1 MEIKPKSIRLVDF
14 KEELRALGS
23 SEDGIVE
30 PADSQMTNIG
40 QLGFAFNQRDLTTE
54 DLSWMAGF
62 FDGEGHID
70 IARYEKSNRRGGLV
84 VSVTNMK
91 LDGVTPFLI
100 FGGRV
105 FPASKLTNAWRW
117 QAYGG
122 QAKTLLERLLP
133 YLKLKRDAAKV
144 AITFQNTLG
153 HYGTR
158 PIPPT
163 LMRKRDALIK
173 RFRELQP
180 ARRGMSKGRQ
190 EIGKAEKR
198 EET

>member
-1 MEIKPKSIRLVDF
+1 MKIKPKSVRF
-14 KEELRALGS
+14 KEESRALEN

-30 PADSQMTNIG
+30 PAGPQMTSTS
-40 QLGFAFNQRDLTTE
+40 QLGFVFNQRDIMRE
-54 DLSWMAGF
+54 DLIWMAGF

-70 IARYEKSNRRGGLV
+70 IARYKKSNRRGGLV

-91 LDGVTPFLI
+91 RDGVTPFRI
-100 FGGRV
+100 FGGRI
-105 FPASKLTNAWRW
+105 FIASKLTNVWRW

-122 QAKTLLERLLP
+122 EAKTLLETLLP

-163 LMRKRDALIK
+163 LMRKRDALIEY
-173 RFRELQP
+173 FRGLQP
-180 ARRGMSKGRQ
+180 ARRGMSKGSQ
-190 EIGKAEKR
+190 EIGKVERRKEPEA
-198 EET
+198 

>member
-1 MEIKPKSIRLVDF
+1 VGIKPKSIRSVDF
-14 KEELRALGS
+14 KEELRASGS

-30 PADSQMTNIG
+30 QGRSQMMSTG
-40 QLGFAFNQRDLTTE
+40 QLGFAFNRRDLTTE

-70 IARYEKSNRRGGLV
+70 IAKYRKSNRSGGLV

-91 LDGVTPFLI
+91 LDGVTPFHI

-122 QAKTLLERLLP
+122 QAKTLLEALLP
-133 YLKLKRDAAKV
+133 YLKLKRDTAEV

-153 HYGTR
+153 LYGKR
-158 PIPPT
+158 PLPPA
-163 LMRKRDALIK
+163 LMRKRDALIE

-190 EIGKAEKR
+190 EIGKPEKR